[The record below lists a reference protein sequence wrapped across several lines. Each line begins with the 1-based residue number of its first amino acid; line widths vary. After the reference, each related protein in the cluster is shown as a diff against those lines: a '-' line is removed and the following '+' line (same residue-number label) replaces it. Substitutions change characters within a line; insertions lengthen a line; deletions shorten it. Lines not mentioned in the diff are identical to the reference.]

1 METLQVCGQHV
12 HCFVPVFEV
21 EFELADLSVES
32 IGFIL
37 VLFCFVIS
45 GDQPGVLL
53 FSLPAHAEFF
63 HLLVEQ
69 LIVRLEPCVL
79 LCQDC
84 VLLGRIFKLSL
95 EALCVSL
102 AVMETLLQVGCLSQS
117 SLRVT
122 CLLFEFLLKFPGLRV
137 ELGFKDPL
145 EGCALFDNQF
155 PVVRVHHE

>member
-1 METLQVCGQHV
+1 METLQVCGEHV

-53 FSLPAHAEFF
+53 FSLPAQAEFF

-79 LCQDC
+79 L
-84 VLLGRIFKLSL
+84 GSTFKLSL
-95 EALCVSL
+95 EAFCVSL

-122 CLLFEFLLKFPGLRV
+122 CLFFEFLLKFPGLRV